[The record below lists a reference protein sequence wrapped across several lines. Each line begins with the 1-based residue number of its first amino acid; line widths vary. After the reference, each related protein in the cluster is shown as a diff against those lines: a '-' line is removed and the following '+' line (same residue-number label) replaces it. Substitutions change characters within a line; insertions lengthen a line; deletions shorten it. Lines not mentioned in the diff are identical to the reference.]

1 MAFVS
6 LWCTTDLPC
15 KFLKNRAHV
24 VFGLSQNWMNFRTT
38 IFGLDNSQYSGMTWP
53 CLICII
59 ARNQHRKCCLFP
71 GGADLAVSV
80 RKKKERK
87 RKREKKRKN
96 RTKWASPV
104 FYYVAISPPPL
115 SRCSL
120 SLRPSQR
127 WRGHPFPP
135 HRGFISL
142 SPLASRTSPSFVVL
156 GRFILLYSSLCYF
169 WRRDGNS
176 STTTLGAVDSLSESL

>member
-87 RKREKKRKN
+87 RKRKKKRKK
-96 RTKWASPV
+96 RTKWASPI
-104 FYYVAISPPPL
+104 FYYVASSPPPL
-115 SRCSL
+115 SLAAPCPSAPLSDDEDIPSLHTGALFPCRRWHPERRRRSSYSVDSFYSIHRCAIF
-120 SLRPSQR
+120 
-127 WRGHPFPP
+127 GVVT
-135 HRGFISL
+135 G
-142 SPLASRTSPSFVVL
+142 TVVL
-156 GRFILLYSSLCYF
+156 LR
-169 WRRDGNS
+169 
-176 STTTLGAVDSLSESL
+176 